1 LRERVGVSEPLSPL
15 LYSWWAHDAEA
26 RYTDRVEA
34 AWIAARRRVLDRQAC
49 RPSPATPAGLRALVA
64 VELEEADGEVT
75 TIRSQRWLDKID
87 VLAEML
93 RPGDRVADC
102 GCGLGT
108 EAIAFALAGAEVIAV
123 DLHQANLRV
132 VELRAR
138 LYGEAFGVD
147 LAGRMTPV
155 AAHLPRYDPPHALDY
170 VWSHESIEHIV
181 PRDVFLRRAPSWI
194 APGGAVVVW
203 NDNARNPVRL
213 IHTVVQRRGL
223 RAPVFERRDP
233 VDGSP
238 VAYAHEAITTAR
250 RVARF
255 LAEGGCCSV
264 AVRYANV
271 VPSVLVRNPRLRRV
285 VGPAEW
291 LARVPGLRAVV
302 GGDYCVVGRTSAP

>member
-1 LRERVGVSEPLSPL
+1 VSEPVLPL
-15 LYSWWAHDAEA
+15 LHSGWAHGTDA
-26 RYTDRVEA
+26 RYTERVEE
-34 AWIAARRRVLDRQAC
+34 AWIAARHRVLDRQAL
-49 RPSPATPAGLRALVA
+49 RPLPPTPAGLRALVA
-64 VELEEADGEVT
+64 VELEEPGGEVT
-75 TIRSQRWLDKID
+75 ALRSLRWL
-87 VLAEML
+87 
-93 RPGDRVADC
+93 
-102 GCGLGT
+102 
-108 EAIAFALAGAEVIAV
+108 
-123 DLHQANLRV
+123 
-132 VELRAR
+132 
-138 LYGEAFGVD
+138 
-147 LAGRMTPV
+147 
-155 AAHLPRYDPPHALDY
+155 
-170 VWSHESIEHIV
+170 
-181 PRDVFLRRAPSWI
+181 
-194 APGGAVVVW
+194 APGGAAVVW
-203 NDNARNPVRL
+203 NDKARNPVRL